1 MDEQLPDV
9 SNREDDDEL
18 LVEPRF
24 KYERILDDVAKTLE
38 RDSASCIAV
47 HDKFLA
53 IGFSSGRVCFFDHLG
68 HGHFECNEK
77 THRCSVSHIAVD
89 GPGNYVISCAN
100 DNQVC
105 IQGFGHTE
113 LNQVSFIHFL
123 DSLLFFRLLNFDQQ
137 LNVSLW
143 LKISRNQH
151 QDNVLLQVHNA

>member
-24 KYERILDDVAKTLE
+24 KYERILDDVAKTLD

-68 HGHFECNEK
+68 HGHFECKEK

-89 GPGNYVISCAN
+89 DLGNYVISCAN

-113 LNQVSFIHFL
+113 LNQVSFYTSCRFTIVF
-123 DSLLFFRLLNFDQQ
+123 
-137 LNVSLW
+137 
-143 LKISRNQH
+143 
-151 QDNVLLQVHNA
+151 